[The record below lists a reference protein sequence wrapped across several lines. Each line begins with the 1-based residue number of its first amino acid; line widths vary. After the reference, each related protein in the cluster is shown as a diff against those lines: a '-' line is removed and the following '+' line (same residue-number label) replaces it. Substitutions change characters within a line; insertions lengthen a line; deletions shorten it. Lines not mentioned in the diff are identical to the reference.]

1 MTNSAFKRFLIF
13 FEKLSLS
20 VLIMIALFFICLWG
34 LFRVV
39 DIVFE
44 DKSLVFDIKIFDLIA
59 PYVNNTNTKIIEVI
73 TFLGS
78 QNFLLPANILLILYF
93 LFGKEKRRT
102 AMQIT
107 AISVTSV
114 AVMFLLKFILQRERP
129 MVPLLSKVHGY
140 SFPSG
145 HTFTSVTFYGMLAYM
160 AYRNIKHPV
169 LRWATVI
176 FLIIFIFLVGFS
188 RVYLRLHYASD
199 VIAGFCLG
207 TIWLLLARWLFVKTK
222 KTRLQSNLNG
232 PSAIPSES

>member
-1 MTNSAFKRFLIF
+1 MSNGALNRFLIF
-13 FEKLSLS
+13 SKKLSLS
-20 VLIMIALFFICLWG
+20 VLIMIALFFVCLWG
-34 LFRVV
+34 LFKVV

-44 DKSLVFDIKIFDLIA
+44 DKSLVFDMHVFDLIA
-59 PYVNNTNTKIIEVI
+59 PYVNDTNTRIIEVI

-78 QNFLLPANILLILYF
+78 QNFLLPANIILILYF

-114 AVMFLLKFILQRERP
+114 AVMFLLKLILQRERP
-129 MVPLLSKVHGY
+129 MVPLISKVHGY

-145 HTFTSVTFYGMLAYM
+145 HTFTSVVFYGMLAYM
-160 AYRNIKHPV
+160 AYRNIKSPW
-169 LRWATVI
+169 LRWLTVV
-176 FLIIFIFLVGFS
+176 FLIVFIFLVGFS

-222 KTRLQSNLNG
+222 GTKLQSNLSSTG
-232 PSAIPSES
+232 L